1 LAERWN
7 GKKWTIQHTPP
18 NLPGT
23 YDTLSDVSC
32 ASRNYCIAVGTADS
46 LRGGDEP
53 PLVERWN
60 GTKWTIQKAPT
71 PAAAPGGLDAVSCIS
86 VSACTAVGSRL
97 NSTRTTG
104 LTFAERWNGTEWSI
118 QKTPTPADSVSNEGG
133 PALIDVSCHSANAC
147 VAVGDYETSTGRFM
161 PLVER
166 WNGTEWSIQKSPK
179 PPAGAKYNGLSGVS
193 CTSATACTAVGG
205 FDNGMAVAERWNGT
219 EWVLQKTPS
228 ASGRSL
234 FKVSCTS
241 AHACTAVGIHRIATL
256 VEHWNGTKWV
266 TQRTPNVARELGPTL
281 RDVSCISARVCT
293 AVGDYYN
300 SADVERTLAE
310 HRS

>member
-1 LAERWN
+1 
-7 GKKWTIQHTPP
+7 
-18 NLPGT
+18 
-23 YDTLSDVSC
+23 
-32 ASRNYCIAVGTADS
+32 
-46 LRGGDEP
+46 
-53 PLVERWN
+53 
-60 GTKWTIQKAPT
+60 
-71 PAAAPGGLDAVSCIS
+71 
-86 VSACTAVGSRL
+86 
-97 NSTRTTG
+97 
-104 LTFAERWNGTEWSI
+104 
-118 QKTPTPADSVSNEGG
+118 
-133 PALIDVSCHSANAC
+133 
-147 VAVGDYETSTGRFM
+147 
-161 PLVER
+161 
-166 WNGTEWSIQKSPK
+166 
-179 PPAGAKYNGLSGVS
+179 
-193 CTSATACTAVGG
+193 
-205 FDNGMAVAERWNGT
+205 MAVAERWNGT

-300 SADVERTLAE
+300 SADVELTLAE